1 MVSLEKILEP
11 HNLTEA
17 LKQVVSN
24 KGTPGVDGMAVDE
37 LESFIRANPGL
48 LSHAIRDGS
57 YRPSPV
63 KRVYIPKDNGDKR
76 PLGIPTVVDRLVQQA
91 IAQQLSEEYEPK
103 FSDNSFGFRP
113 NRSAHDALKRIVDNA
128 NEGYEYVIDL
138 DLAKFFDTVNHS
150 KMIQVLSETV
160 KDGRVVSLVHKFF
173 RAKINEDGKITKPTM
188 GMPQGGPLSPVCANI
203 LLNELDQL
211 LDSRGHRYVRYAD
224 DMLLQFRSLR
234 SAERV
239 FTSVKKFIEEKLFL
253 QVNADKTKICHLSKD
268 VKFLGHTFFKRKSDG
283 DADGKGKWRLAVHR
297 KARKTFEQKIRTLLN
312 RKCSK
317 GLDRCKEELR
327 LYVRG
332 WANYFHLGLSKVRR
346 ESYDQWI
353 RRRIRQLYWKI
364 WKKNPT
370 RVRALI
376 KLGIE
381 RQRAY
386 EWGNSSKSYWRVS
399 GSWVLTRSLKNDVLQ
414 MLGWTRLG
422 TARQWSV

>member
-150 KMIQVLSETV
+150 KMR
-160 KDGRVVSLVHKFF
+160 GFVHKC
-173 RAKINEDGKITKPTM
+173 G
-188 GMPQGGPLSPVCANI
+188 
-203 LLNELDQL
+203 
-211 LDSRGHRYVRYAD
+211 
-224 DMLLQFRSLR
+224 
-234 SAERV
+234 
-239 FTSVKKFIEEKLFL
+239 
-253 QVNADKTKICHLSKD
+253 
-268 VKFLGHTFFKRKSDG
+268 
-283 DADGKGKWRLAVHR
+283 
-297 KARKTFEQKIRTLLN
+297 
-312 RKCSK
+312 
-317 GLDRCKEELR
+317 
-327 LYVRG
+327 
-332 WANYFHLGLSKVRR
+332 
-346 ESYDQWI
+346 
-353 RRRIRQLYWKI
+353 
-364 WKKNPT
+364 
-370 RVRALI
+370 
-376 KLGIE
+376 
-381 RQRAY
+381 
-386 EWGNSSKSYWRVS
+386 
-399 GSWVLTRSLKNDVLQ
+399 
-414 MLGWTRLG
+414 
-422 TARQWSV
+422 

>member
-160 KDGRVVSLVHKFF
+160 KDGRVVSLIHKFF
-173 RAKINEDGKITKPTM
+173 RAKINEDGKITKPTV

-297 KARKTFEQKIRTLLN
+297 KARKAFEQKIKALLN

-327 LYVRG
+327 LYIRG

-346 ESYDQWI
+346 ENYDQWI

>member
-37 LESFIRANPGL
+37 LEPFIRANPGL

-91 IAQQLSEEYEPK
+91 IAQQLSEAYEPK

-173 RAKINEDGKITKPTM
+173 RAKINEDGKIMKPTV

-253 QVNADKTKICHLSKD
+253 RVNVEKTKICHLSKD
-268 VKFLGHTFFKRKSDG
+268 VKFLGHTFFKRRQDG

-297 KARKTFEQKIRTLLN
+297 KARKAFEQKIKTLLK

-317 GLDRCKEELR
+317 GLARCKEELE

-332 WANYFHLGLSKVRR
+332 WANYFHLGLNKKRR
-346 ESYDQWI
+346 ESYDKWI

-414 MLGWTRLG
+414 MLGWTWLG
-422 TARQWSV
+422 TARQWSA

>member
-173 RAKINEDGKITKPTM
+173 RAKINEDGKITKPTV

-414 MLGWTRLG
+414 MLGWTWLG
-422 TARQWSV
+422 TARQWSA

>member
-37 LESFIRANPGL
+37 LEPFIRANPGL

-76 PLGIPTVVDRLVQQA
+76 PLGIPTVVDRLIQQA

-173 RAKINEDGKITKPTM
+173 RAKINENGRITKPTV

-253 QVNADKTKICHLSKD
+253 RVNVEKTKICHLSKD

-283 DADGKGKWRLAVHR
+283 DADGKGNWRLAVHH

-327 LYVRG
+327 LYVCG

-414 MLGWTRLG
+414 MLGWTWLG
-422 TARQWSV
+422 TARQWSA

>member
-160 KDGRVVSLVHKFF
+160 KDGRVVSLIHKFF
-173 RAKINEDGKITKPTM
+173 RAKINEDGKITKPTV

-414 MLGWTRLG
+414 MLGWTWLG
-422 TARQWSV
+422 TARQWSA

>member
-414 MLGWTRLG
+414 MLGWTWLG
-422 TARQWSV
+422 TARQWSA